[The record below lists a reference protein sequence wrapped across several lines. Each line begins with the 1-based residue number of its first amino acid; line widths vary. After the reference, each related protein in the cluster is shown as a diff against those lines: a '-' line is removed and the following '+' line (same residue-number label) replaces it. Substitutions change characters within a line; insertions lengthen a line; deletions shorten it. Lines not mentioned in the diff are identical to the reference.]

1 MLKEF
6 SVNSGNFLLSLSD
19 AIDLASSIIASHQMR
34 TAFIAWQIAKT
45 AAISTERIKNIFLAA
60 LFHDIGALSLEE
72 KIKIHKFKEINIDI
86 HCILG
91 EALFESTPL
100 FAPAKKLVRN
110 HHKTW
115 QSWNSTITKAETFDS
130 QVLYIADFLEKSIN
144 RNQYILHQVD
154 RLNKLINSSSGNQ
167 IHSDI
172 VDLFMQISHREDFW
186 LDLSSPRLYSILLHS
201 GPFRRVEIDYD
212 NIYSIALLF
221 RNTIDFKSRFTAT
234 HSTGVAECAVVLS
247 RLFGLTEPEIKQ
259 MKIAGYLHDLG
270 KFAIPNSILEKTGK
284 LTKDEFAIIR
294 QHTYFTYSVLNT
306 IGGLDQIAE
315 WAAFHH
321 EKLDGNGYPFHVNAD
336 KLDTGA
342 RIMTVSD
349 IYTAIAEDR
358 PYRKGMER
366 KKIETILKN
375 QVNQNALD
383 EKIVKLL
390 IDNFGEISTQVKEKQ
405 LESRE
410 MFESKFSNII

>member
-19 AIDLASSIIASHQMR
+19 SIELASSHIASHQMR
-34 TAFIAWQIAKT
+34 VAFIAWQIAKT
-45 AAISTERIKNIFLAA
+45 AGISTERIKNIFLAA

-72 KIKIHKFKEINIDI
+72 KIKIQKFEKIDIDI

-100 FAPAKKLVRN
+100 FTPAKKLVRN

-115 QSWNSTITKAETFDS
+115 QSWNSTITETEPFDS
-130 QVLYIADFLEKSIN
+130 QVIYIADFLEKSIK
-144 RNQYILHQVD
+144 RSRYILHQVD
-154 RLNKLINSSSGNQ
+154 DLNQLIYSSSGKQ

-186 LDLSSPRLYSILLHS
+186 LDLLSPRLYSILLHS
-201 GPFRRVEIDYD
+201 GPFSRVVIDYD

-247 RLFGLTEPEIKQ
+247 RLFGLTESEIKQ

-284 LTKDEFAIIR
+284 LTQKEFAVIR

-321 EKLDGNGYPFHVNAD
+321 EKLDGTGYPFHVNAD

-342 RIMTVSD
+342 RIMAVSD

-358 PYRKGMER
+358 PYRKGMKR
-366 KKIETILKN
+366 KNIEAILQN
-375 QVNQNALD
+375 QVKHNALD

-390 IDNFGEISTQVKEKQ
+390 IDNFEEISTHVSEKQ

-410 MFESKFSNII
+410 MFESKFSNIT